1 MAVGRDGS
9 ILVTK
14 RAPERSQGGMW
25 MLPGGAVMLGE
36 TPRQAAKRALLA
48 ETGIA
53 VDADMLLYCGCGRRG
68 LRFSEYFLCFPKQT
82 EVRLAAGRTA
92 ASDRVAP
99 QRFLEMAAGEDFDG
113 AQPRLY
119 TKYFGG
125 VFAGCRIPPTAKRDM
140 SRRENRMPELADLC
154 DASGRPT
161 GRTAVRGER
170 IPADTYRTVVSIL
183 TVTRS
188 GEILLTRRAP
198 QKSYAGCWEITG
210 GCAQAGETPVQA
222 AVRELW
228 EETGLLTSPAELE
241 DRGMRRERGV
251 IFRYFLLRRDLTA
264 ADIRLQKG
272 ETDAAEIVSL
282 AEFRARWHAGLTV
295 TQESTLITLV
305 FPDILGG
312 STESTDE
319 TEEEKL

>member
-1 MAVGRDGS
+1 MCIGADGS
-9 ILVTK
+9 ILVTQ
-14 RAPERSQGGMW
+14 RAPEKNFGGMW
-25 MLPGGAVMLGE
+25 ELPGGAVVLGE
-36 TPRQAAKRALLA
+36 TPRQAAQRELQE
-48 ETGIA
+48 ETGIT
-53 VDADMLLYCGCGRRG
+53 VDADMLLYCGCGRRDHW
-68 LRFSEYFLCFPKQT
+68 FNEYFLCFPQNT
-82 EVRLAAGRTA
+82 AVRLQPGET
-92 ASDRVAP
+92 SGYDWVTP

-119 TKYFGG
+119 TKYFSV
-125 VFAGCRIPPTAKRDM
+125 VFAGCRVPPTAQRDM
-140 SRRENRMPELADLC
+140 SRRENKMPELADLC

-183 TVTRS
+183 TVTDS

-222 AVRELW
+222 AIRELW
-228 EETGLLTSPAELE
+228 EETGLLTSPEELE
-241 DRGMRRERGV
+241 DRGMRCERGV

-295 TQESTLITLV
+295 TQESELITRV
-305 FPDILGG
+305 FPDILGDP
-312 STESTDE
+312 E
-319 TEEEKL
+319 